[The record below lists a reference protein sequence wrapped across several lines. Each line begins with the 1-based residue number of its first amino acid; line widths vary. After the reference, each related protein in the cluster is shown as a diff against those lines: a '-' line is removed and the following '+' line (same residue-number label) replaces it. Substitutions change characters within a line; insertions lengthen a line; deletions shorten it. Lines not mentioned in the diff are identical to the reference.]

1 MTSYCSENL
10 NGLIIETD
18 WVLAGLKKRSE
29 WIFIIV
35 GWLCPHTAKINLY
48 ANPM

>member
-18 WVLAGLKKRSE
+18 WVLAGLKKEVNGFLS
-29 WIFIIV
+29 
-35 GWLCPHTAKINLY
+35 L
-48 ANPM
+48 